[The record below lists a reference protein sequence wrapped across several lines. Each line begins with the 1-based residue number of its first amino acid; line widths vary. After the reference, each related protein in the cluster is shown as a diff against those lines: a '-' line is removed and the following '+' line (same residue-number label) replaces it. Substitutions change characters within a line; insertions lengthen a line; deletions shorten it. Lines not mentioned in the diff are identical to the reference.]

1 MKTIGPLALAFATL
15 PVLAIVATGCQQRTC
30 AQADIDRGWVVFGT
44 SLPTERG
51 VDPEVTVETLGP
63 FVDADQ
69 FVVLS
74 ATVSDVCRTMGCWLE
89 VEGDS
94 GERLFVMNRDH
105 AFFIPRNAT
114 GRRVHLMGWAYTDEQ
129 SVDFQRH
136 IAMDAGKSPEEIEA
150 IVEPRTRRM
159 FIANAVILPPGG
171 LEAPVRPLQA
181 ETELPATDTSMVP
194 APAPDATPA
203 TEAAGGPADTA
214 PGNDASLEDLP

>member
-1 MKTIGPLALAFATL
+1 MNARRAVSAILLSTLALAA
-15 PVLAIVATGCQQRTC
+15 PGCQERTR
-30 AQADIDRGWVVFGT
+30 AQYDIDRGWMVFGT

-51 VDPEVTVETLGP
+51 IDPEVTVETLGP

-129 SVDFQRH
+129 SVEFQRH

-171 LEAPVRPLQA
+171 LEAPVQPLPA
-181 ETELPATDTSMVP
+181 ETELPPADTSMTP
-194 APAPDATPA
+194 AAAEAPTAETTTEPAGAPDAPI
-203 TEAAGGPADTA
+203 
-214 PGNDASLEDLP
+214 EDLP

>member
-1 MKTIGPLALAFATL
+1 MNARRATTSAFLLSTLALAAL
-15 PVLAIVATGCQQRTC
+15 GCEERTR
-30 AQADIDRGWVVFGT
+30 AQVDIDRGWVVFGT
-44 SLPTERG
+44 GLPTERG

-63 FVDADQ
+63 FVDANE

-74 ATVSDVCRTMGCWLE
+74 ATVSDVCKTMGCWLE

-129 SVDFQRH
+129 SVEFQRH
-136 IAMDAGKSPEEIEA
+136 IAMDAGKSPAEIEA

-171 LEAPVRPLQA
+171 LEAPVQPLPA
-181 ETELPATDTSMVP
+181 ETELPPADTSMTP
-194 APAPDATPA
+194 PSDDASPAGTPTGEPSPSAPAASDAPI
-203 TEAAGGPADTA
+203 
-214 PGNDASLEDLP
+214 EDLP